1 MKNNVR
7 TSKTMATVASHAMA
21 GRLDDAFTE
30 MIVNNLLNPAESD
43 WLDEIAK
50 SLAASVLVN
59 RKA

>member
-21 GRLDDAFTE
+21 GRLDDAFVE
-30 MIVNNLLNPAESD
+30 MLVNRLLCQSD
-43 WLDEIAK
+43 EELLMEMAK